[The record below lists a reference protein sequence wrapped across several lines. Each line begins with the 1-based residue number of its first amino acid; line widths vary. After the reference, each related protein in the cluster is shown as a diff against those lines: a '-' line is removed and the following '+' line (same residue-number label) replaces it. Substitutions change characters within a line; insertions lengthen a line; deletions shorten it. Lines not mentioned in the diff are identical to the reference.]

1 MSAELEEGY
10 QVTEQGEHLDYEDGT
25 GSEAEAEA
33 GQDVSMEESSEPV
46 LKVRLLGIWKLGPV
60 QLQVLRADNGKL
72 AAQNELYLNRYHNL
86 VRVRDTLELR
96 VAELASKLEAQD
108 AAMRA
113 QQEELLA
120 AQQCTQETLTRLSGC
135 QGELAAIVLQ
145 KQDLEGKL
153 AAHPVDYK
161 CEARSRDAMCVITT
175 PLATSLES
183 FHKQVRDAIAPGDAA
198 RSIVV
203 QVPTDSSCQLAR
215 AWLHLTGLDTTNF
228 KKF

>member
-1 MSAELEEGY
+1 MSAELEEEY
-10 QVTEQGEHLDYEDGT
+10 QVTEQGEHHDYDDGT

-46 LKVRLLGIWKLGPV
+46 SEGAV

-108 AAMRA
+108 AAMLA

-120 AQQCTQETLTRLSGC
+120 AQQCTAEWVPRRAGC
-135 QGELAAIVLQ
+135 NCAA
-145 KQDLEGKL
+145 
-153 AAHPVDYK
+153 
-161 CEARSRDAMCVITT
+161 EAG
-175 PLATSLES
+175 P
-183 FHKQVRDAIAPGDAA
+183 
-198 RSIVV
+198 
-203 QVPTDSSCQLAR
+203 
-215 AWLHLTGLDTTNF
+215 
-228 KKF
+228 